1 VKKLMGKLAIMDHG
15 YVENIRINNQY
26 TLHPQL
32 VSLDSGSN
40 EHDPRRSHHSRV
52 VNTGWEKRRK
62 SGFGRMI
69 NPVVKIMTNVA
80 ETHPSRGQY
89 GNIVG
94 EFSSDQACREIF

>member
-1 VKKLMGKLAIMDHG
+1 MNKTRGDHI
-15 YVENIRINNQY
+15 IRGWL
-26 TLHPQL
+26 TP
-32 VSLDSGSN
+32 VG
-40 EHDPRRSHHSRV
+40 RRGEVH
-52 VNTGWEKRRK
+52 
-62 SGFGRMI
+62 GFGRMI